1 MNLRTT
7 SLDPRHIEF
16 DGLALTL
23 FALTF
28 VTVSVATA
36 YVIASTAET
45 MDALTVLASVLVAA
59 GVIAAWIYGYPRHA
73 AIPAMSLVF
82 VCAILALPFVFDMNG
97 ALLREA
103 AGAPASRVYVA
114 MGLYVGGLGVLLLAF
129 LVFGFLVPL
138 AGSVLRVR
146 RREDRSRETLML
158 HLKLCGA
165 AIALTLGVRLLL

>member
-59 GVIAAWIYGYPRHA
+59 GVIAAWIYG
-73 AIPAMSLVF
+73 
-82 VCAILALPFVFDMNG
+82 ILALPFVFDMNG